1 VEFQFKK
8 SLGQNFLNDK
18 NVINKIVE
26 SADID
31 KDTLVIEIGPGGG
44 AITELMVPKAGNAIL
59 YEADDRLEEHL
70 NELLKGNDNYRLVIG
85 DFLKVN
91 VLEDLKKYNY
101 DKLYVVANLPYYITT
116 PIIMKFVEDCV
127 FPDKFVIM
135 VQKEVAY
142 RLSSKVGSRD
152 YGSLTVFLNYY
163 YDIKILFDV
172 SKNCFIPKPNVESAV
187 IRMDKKRDRLNID
200 DMNLFKKIVRDSF
213 VYKRKTIRNNLKK
226 YDLNKVINSNEIP
239 KCSCGGTIKPNV
251 VLYEE
256 ELSYNTLYNAIKA
269 ISESDLLLVI
279 GTSLIVQ
286 PAASLIRY
294 FKSDNIIIL
303 NKEKTPYDRYAKYV
317 INDDIVTIIN
327 KIKSYSHE

>member
-1 VEFQFKK
+1 MKQFQFKK

-70 NELLKGNDNYRLVIG
+70 NELLKGNDNYEIVIG
-85 DFLKVN
+85 DFLKAN

-163 YDIKILFDV
+163 YDIKKLFDV
-172 SKNCFIPKPNVESAV
+172 GRNCFTPKPNVDSAIV
-187 IRMDKKRDRLNID
+187 EMKLKNNRLEVLDRD
-200 DMNLFKKIVRDSF
+200 LFNRVVRDSF
-213 VYKRKTIRNNLKK
+213 LHKRKNIRNNLKGYNLEIVETVLK
-226 YDLNKVINSNEIP
+226 RHGFDLGVRAESLELEVFVEIANELARI
-239 KCSCGGTIKPNV
+239 
-251 VLYEE
+251 
-256 ELSYNTLYNAIKA
+256 
-269 ISESDLLLVI
+269 
-279 GTSLIVQ
+279 
-286 PAASLIRY
+286 
-294 FKSDNIIIL
+294 
-303 NKEKTPYDRYAKYV
+303 
-317 INDDIVTIIN
+317 
-327 KIKSYSHE
+327 